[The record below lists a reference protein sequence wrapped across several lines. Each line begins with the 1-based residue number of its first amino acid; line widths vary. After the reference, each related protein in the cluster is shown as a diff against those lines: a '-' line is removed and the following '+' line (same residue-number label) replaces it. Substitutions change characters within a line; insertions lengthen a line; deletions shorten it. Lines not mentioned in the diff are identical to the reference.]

1 MAEYLLD
8 GSVIPILDGKSANSF
23 ALEIEDGQR
32 ETIDIYKTDM

>member
-32 ETIDIYKTDM
+32 EIIDIYKTDM